1 MALIQAMRCWIQR
14 SMVVG
19 SQGVRARS
27 CSLRRRWKALAG
39 SGAGTK
45 GAMGG
50 VGGFSGGLGECSGVE
65 SVFDAGEADEVEM
78 LEL

>member
-1 MALIQAMRCWIQR
+1 
-14 SMVVG
+14 MVVG

-50 VGGFSGGLGECSGVE
+50 VGGLCVGFTGGLGECSGVE